1 MVTTGLTVRITHP
14 FHPLCGQ
21 VFDVISRSPHWGE
34 DRVIYRA
41 LDGTLPTVAVSLTDM
56 APPDSF
62 MRIAAGRA
70 AFRMVDLQR
79 LVSALDHLAAS
90 MEADNA

>member
-1 MVTTGLTVRITHP
+1 
-14 FHPLCGQ
+14 
-21 VFDVISRSPHWGE
+21 
-34 DRVIYRA
+34 
-41 LDGTLPTVAVSLTDM
+41 M

-79 LVSALDHLAAS
+79 LVSAVDHLAAS